1 MAPRLR
7 DKLLQAGVDVV
18 VGPDSYVHLPPMI
31 SESFSGKQT
40 SHISLSGDDD
50 YDAVTPVFSDP
61 LPSTQIT
68 IMRGCNNMCSYC
80 VVPYTRG
87 RERSVDMDIVLRE
100 VRRATECGYKEIMLL
115 GQNVN
120 SYCDRYHEGGSDV
133 YKTTPGFRSPTSVKS
148 KNGIL
153 FPELLKRVAEEA
165 PETRIRFM
173 SPHPKDFPMSVLE
186 VIADH
191 PNICRSLHLP
201 VQSGSNTCLKRMNRP
216 YTREAFVQLVNSI
229 RSIIPDCAISTDV
242 ITGFCGET
250 EDEHLQT
257 VELMKEIGF
266 DHAFMYLY
274 SMREHTYAW
283 KNFQDDVPLDV
294 KKRRLVEI
302 QEAFYSTLHKKLP
315 LQQGKM
321 ELVLIEGESKRSKP
335 HEVQMKG
342 RCDGN
347 RMCVF
352 DAKPIFESREE
363 YQRKGKQTTEINTG
377 DYVACRIVTPG
388 TGTHRVEPLFKTTL
402 RQFNQYRESFISS
415 V

>member
-1 MAPRLR
+1 M
-7 DKLLQAGVDVV
+7 
-18 VGPDSYVHLPPMI
+18 
-31 SESFSGKQT
+31 
-40 SHISLSGDDD
+40 
-50 YDAVTPVFSDP
+50 
-61 LPSTQIT
+61 
-68 IMRGCNNMCSYC
+68 
-80 VVPYTRG
+80 
-87 RERSVDMDIVLRE
+87 VL
-100 VRRATECGYKEIMLL
+100 A
-115 GQNVN
+115 
-120 SYCDRYHEGGSDV
+120 
-133 YKTTPGFRSPTSVKS
+133 
-148 KNGIL
+148 
-153 FPELLKRVAEEA
+153 
-165 PETRIRFM
+165 
-173 SPHPKDFPMSVLE
+173 KDFPMSVLE

-352 DAKPIFESREE
+352 DGRF
-363 YQRKGKQTTEINTG
+363 GK
-377 DYVACRIVTPG
+377 AM
-388 TGTHRVEPLFKTTL
+388 
-402 RQFNQYRESFISS
+402 
-415 V
+415 